1 MNITFL
7 IGNGFDLGL
16 GLASDYKSFYPY
28 FIENANKD
36 NIIRH
41 EIEKAGKDNYVNW
54 SDLESALGRFTAKI
68 TYDNA
73 DQFVRDKVELDELL
87 KRYLLS
93 QEENFVCSDQEIE
106 KMVKKVLDHLRTGN
120 SIEERER
127 IQQSLNAYLDE
138 DYFYQAISFNYTEC
152 ADKIWQ
158 YMAKKDVGHHSF
170 RGDKHNERFDSILHI
185 HGTLKD
191 NEMLLG
197 VNDADQVSNC
207 ELLDKEAIRWSL
219 VKPYLNK
226 AIGQRKIEKAQALID
241 RSGII
246 CLYGVSIGI
255 TDNMWWEYIGEWL
268 KKYDTHLLI
277 IYNHDSEYQDNHP
290 VNRLIHMEKTKN
302 SFLEKTKL
310 GDNAKKNVISR
321 IIVYDNQDIFSLN

>member
-68 TYDNA
+68 TYDNV

-158 YMAKKDVGHHSF
+158 YMAKK
-170 RGDKHNERFDSILHI
+170 
-185 HGTLKD
+185 
-191 NEMLLG
+191 ML
-197 VNDADQVSNC
+197 D
-207 ELLDKEAIRWSL
+207 
-219 VKPYLNK
+219 
-226 AIGQRKIEKAQALID
+226 
-241 RSGII
+241 
-246 CLYGVSIGI
+246 
-255 TDNMWWEYIGEWL
+255 
-268 KKYDTHLLI
+268 
-277 IYNHDSEYQDNHP
+277 
-290 VNRLIHMEKTKN
+290 
-302 SFLEKTKL
+302 
-310 GDNAKKNVISR
+310 
-321 IIVYDNQDIFSLN
+321 IIVSEGINITSGLIVYYIYMEH

>member
-106 KMVKKVLDHLRTGN
+106 KMVKK
-120 SIEERER
+120 
-127 IQQSLNAYLDE
+127 
-138 DYFYQAISFNYTEC
+138 
-152 ADKIWQ
+152 
-158 YMAKKDVGHHSF
+158 
-170 RGDKHNERFDSILHI
+170 
-185 HGTLKD
+185 
-191 NEMLLG
+191 
-197 VNDADQVSNC
+197 
-207 ELLDKEAIRWSL
+207 
-219 VKPYLNK
+219 
-226 AIGQRKIEKAQALID
+226 
-241 RSGII
+241 
-246 CLYGVSIGI
+246 
-255 TDNMWWEYIGEWL
+255 
-268 KKYDTHLLI
+268 
-277 IYNHDSEYQDNHP
+277 
-290 VNRLIHMEKTKN
+290 
-302 SFLEKTKL
+302 
-310 GDNAKKNVISR
+310 
-321 IIVYDNQDIFSLN
+321 